1 MGGKS
6 KRQLADEAYRRVV
19 EGSPQIDLT
28 EQIALE
34 EQEAKGPPPP
44 IADLSTC
51 PSCGRKQTARWGW
64 TVNPSQPGSV
74 VCGNCGRAFVATERD
89 WKALMMELRAF
100 AVEQAARLAPL
111 PKKDKGQKRARGGG

>member
-1 MGGKS
+1 
-6 KRQLADEAYRRVV
+6 
-19 EGSPQIDLT
+19 
-28 EQIALE
+28 
-34 EQEAKGPPPP
+34 
-44 IADLSTC
+44 
-51 PSCGRKQTARWGW
+51 
-64 TVNPSQPGSV
+64 VNPSQPGSV